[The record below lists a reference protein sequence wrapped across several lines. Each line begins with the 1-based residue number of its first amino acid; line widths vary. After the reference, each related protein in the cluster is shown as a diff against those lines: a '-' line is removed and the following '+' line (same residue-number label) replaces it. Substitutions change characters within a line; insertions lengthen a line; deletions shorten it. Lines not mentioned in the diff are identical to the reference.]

1 MDSVVDVYPPATE
14 ILSTVANFH
23 LRGGEEKEEKE
34 KEKKERKKKE
44 KKEKRRFS
52 QC

>member
-14 ILSTVANFH
+14 ILPDMANFH

-34 KEKKERKKKE
+34 KEKKEREKKE